1 MYYIKYN
8 EIDLTDMVKVRE
20 VEIPSLP
27 SIEHSSI
34 DIFERDGGVYNGA
47 SYGTREIKLTFIIK
61 PDNRDDYEQYVQD
74 VKRAF
79 YTKEECRLFCGD
91 ENLYIWCVPVD
102 DMVITELGEG
112 CAEGEVN
119 LVSYD
124 PYWYSVDQ
132 QAVNNNDK
140 KKFTVENESD
150 TNVYPV
156 IQVGFTR
163 DTTFLQI
170 RNRSTNETILIVLFS
185 FSGTTTIN
193 NVSLVS
199 LFLMC
204 KNVVSLV
211 NPTFIIGYAGTSLS
225 LVTVNLLASL
235 LLTAFC
241 FVLYQYGSY
250 DTKLTSHSAQAVP
263 NSVIIKSSTGTHHI

>member
-47 SYGTREIKLTFIIK
+47 SYGTREIRLTFIIK
-61 PDNRDDYEQYVQD
+61 PDDKNDYDQYVRD

-79 YTKEECRLFCGD
+79 YTKEEARLFCGD
-91 ENLYIWCVPVD
+91 ENLYMWCVPVD
-102 DMVITELGEG
+102 DMVITELGDG

-119 LVSYD
+119 LISYD

-163 DTTFLQI
+163 DTTFFQI
-170 RNRSTNETILIVLFS
+170 RNRDTNETVLIGGVPEKEKSTIKKNSRVFKDTMETT
-185 FSGTTTIN
+185 SGWTN
-193 NVSLVS
+193 
-199 LFLMC
+199 
-204 KNVVSLV
+204 
-211 NPTFIIGYAGTSLS
+211 TSAPIDA
-225 LVTVNLLASL
+225 NR
-235 LLTAFC
+235 
-241 FVLYQYGSY
+241 
-250 DTKLTSHSAQAVP
+250 
-263 NSVIIKSSTGTHHI
+263 

>member
-8 EIDLTDMVKVRE
+8 EIDLTDMVKMRE

-79 YTKEECRLFCGD
+79 YTKEEARLFCGD

-102 DMVITELGEG
+102 DMVITELGTG

-163 DTTFLQI
+163 
-170 RNRSTNETILIVLFS
+170 ILHFS
-185 FSGTTTIN
+185 
-193 NVSLVS
+193 
-199 LFLMC
+199 
-204 KNVVSLV
+204 K
-211 NPTFIIGYAGTSLS
+211 
-225 LVTVNLLASL
+225 
-235 LLTAFC
+235 
-241 FVLYQYGSY
+241 
-250 DTKLTSHSAQAVP
+250 
-263 NSVIIKSSTGTHHI
+263 